1 MMAKT
6 SPVIDL
12 SDVLPPPSRTP
23 FRRIRWL
30 AGTAFG
36 LVVVF
41 IGGFGAW
48 SAVAPLESA
57 AIAVGSVEAE
67 TSRKTVQ
74 HLEGG
79 IVIKILV
86 KDGDV
91 VKAGQPLIQL
101 DDTKARASAQ
111 ALRGQLQE
119 AQAREARLLAER
131 DGRDTIQFP
140 LSLRQASE
148 KDPALA
154 DVLVGQRR
162 IFDSRRQL
170 YHSQLAVLA
179 QRQQQISRQMLGLK
193 YQVNA
198 AEKRADIIRKEM
210 ESIAPL
216 VAKGVIA
223 QPRKL
228 SLEREQAEIE
238 GRRGQ
243 AQEEMARAEQG
254 VGEANAQILK
264 LRSDR
269 DAEIAQSL
277 REAQA
282 LIFQL
287 SERSEAAEDVLAR
300 TLVRAPEDGI
310 VTDLRIRTPGGVV
323 AEGQPLLDLVPKH
336 DRLIVTAQV
345 RPDDIDVVHPGLPAQ
360 VRLMPYKH
368 RRVPPVQGT
377 LTYVSADRMID
388 KTTER
393 SYYTARIRLDEAS
406 LAALPGIEM
415 MAGMPVEVLIKTG
428 KFTAAGYMMRPVMN
442 SFDRAFRED

>member
-1 MMAKT
+1 
-6 SPVIDL
+6 
-12 SDVLPPPSRTP
+12 
-23 FRRIRWL
+23 
-30 AGTAFG
+30 
-36 LVVVF
+36 VVVF

-57 AIAVGSVEAE
+57 AIAIGSVEAE
-67 TSRKTVQ
+67 TSRKIVQ

-79 IVIKILV
+79 IVTKILV

-91 VKAGQPLIQL
+91 VKAGQSLIQL
-101 DDTKARASAQ
+101 DDTKARATAQ

-119 AQAREARLLAER
+119 VQAREARLLAER

-140 LSLRQASE
+140 LALRQASE
-148 KDPALA
+148 KDLALA
-154 DVLVGQRR
+154 DVLAGQRR

-170 YHSQLAVLA
+170 YHSQFAILA
-179 QRQQQISRQMLGLK
+179 QRRQQISRQMLGLR

-210 ESIAPL
+210 ESIVPL

-264 LRSDR
+264 LHSDR

-388 KTTER
+388 KATER

>member
-1 MMAKT
+1 MAKT

-12 SDVLPPPSRTP
+12 SDVLPQPPPTP
-23 FRRIRWL
+23 FRRIRGL

-36 LVVVF
+36 LIIVF
-41 IGGFGAW
+41 IGGFGVW
-48 SAVAPLESA
+48 SVSAPLESA
-57 AIAVGSVEAE
+57 AIAAGSVEVE

-79 IVIKILV
+79 IVSRILV
-86 KDGDV
+86 KDGDAV
-91 VKAGQPLIQL
+91 RAGQPLIEL

-111 ALRGQLQE
+111 ALVGQLRE

-131 DGRDTIQFP
+131 DHRDSIQFP
-140 LSLRQASE
+140 QPLLQAAE
-148 KDPALA
+148 KDPAVAEVLA
-154 DVLVGQRR
+154 GQRR
-162 IFDSRRQL
+162 IFSSRLQL
-170 YHSQLAVLA
+170 HNSQLAVLV
-179 QRQQQISRQMLGLK
+179 QRQQQISRQMIGLR

-198 AEKRADIIRKEM
+198 AEKRAEIIKREM
-210 ESIAPL
+210 DSIAPL

-228 SLEREQAEIE
+228 QLEREQAEIE

-269 DAEIAQSL
+269 EAEIAQSL

-282 LIFQL
+282 LVFQL
-287 SERSEAAEDVLAR
+287 AERFEAAQDILAR
-300 TLVRAPEDGI
+300 TQVRAPEDGT
-310 VTDLRIRTPGGVV
+310 VTELRIRTPGGVV
-323 AEGQPLLDLVPKH
+323 MEGQPLLDLVPEH

-345 RPDDIDVVHPGLPAQ
+345 RPDDIDVVHPGLQAQ
-360 VRLMPYKH
+360 VRLLPYKH
-368 RRVPPVQGT
+368 RRVPPVEGT
-377 LTYVSADRMID
+377 LVYVAADRMVE

-406 LAALPGIEM
+406 LAALPGVEV

-428 KFTAAGYMMRPVMN
+428 KFTVAGYMMRPVTN
-442 SFDRAFRED
+442 SFNRAFRED

>member
-1 MMAKT
+1 MAKT

-12 SDVLPPPSRTP
+12 SDVLPPPPATP
-23 FRRIRWL
+23 FRRIVWL
-30 AGTAFG
+30 AGAAFG
-36 LVVVF
+36 LVAVF

-48 SAVAPLESA
+48 SVTAPLESA
-57 AIAVGSVEAE
+57 AIAAGSVEAE

-79 IVIKILV
+79 IVAKILV
-86 KDGDV
+86 KDGDAV
-91 VKAGQPLIQL
+91 TVGQPLVRL
-101 DDTKARASAQ
+101 DDTKARATAQ
-111 ALRGQLQE
+111 ALQGQLHE
-119 AQAREARLLAER
+119 AKAREARLLAER
-131 DGRDTIQFP
+131 DGRDGIQFP
-140 LSLRQASE
+140 LPLRQMVE
-148 KDPALA
+148 KSPALA
-154 DVLVGQRR
+154 DVLAGQQR
-162 IFDSRRQL
+162 IFISRRQL
-170 YHSQLAVLA
+170 YQSQLAVLA
-179 QRQQQISRQMLGLK
+179 QRQQQISRQMLGLRF
-193 YQVNA
+193 QVTA
-198 AEKRADIIRKEM
+198 AEKRSEIIKREM

-216 VAKGVIA
+216 VAKGIIA

-254 VGEANAQILK
+254 VGEAHAQILK

-269 DAEIAQSL
+269 ETEIAQSL
-277 REAQA
+277 RDVQA
-282 LIFQL
+282 LVFQL
-287 SERSEAAEDVLAR
+287 AERSEAAEDVLAR
-300 TLVRAPEDGI
+300 TEVRAPEDGV

-377 LTYVSADRMID
+377 LTYVSADRLVD
-388 KTTER
+388 KATER
-393 SYYTARIRLDEAS
+393 SYYTARIRLDENS
-406 LAALPGIEM
+406 LSSLPGVEV

-428 KFTAAGYMMRPVMN
+428 KFTAAGYMLRPVMD
-442 SFDRAFRED
+442 SFNRAFRED

>member
-1 MMAKT
+1 MTKS

-12 SDVLPPPSRTP
+12 SDVLPPPPRSP
-23 FRRIRWL
+23 FRRIQWL
-30 AGTAFG
+30 ATASFG
-36 LVVVF
+36 LVAVF

-48 SAVAPLESA
+48 SATAPLESA

-79 IVIKILV
+79 IVAKILV
-86 KDGDV
+86 KDGDSV
-91 VKAGQPLIQL
+91 QAGQPLIQL
-101 DDTKARASAQ
+101 DDTKARATAQ
-111 ALRGQLQE
+111 SLQGQLRE

-131 DGRDTIQFP
+131 DGRDSVQFP
-140 LSLRQASE
+140 LPLRQTAQ
-148 KDPALA
+148 KDAALA
-154 DVLVGQRR
+154 EVLAGQQR

-170 YHSQLAVLA
+170 YQSQFAVLA
-179 QRQQQISRQMLGLK
+179 QRQQQIARQMLGLRF
-193 YQVNA
+193 QVTA
-198 AEKRADIIRKEM
+198 AEKRADIIKKEM
-210 ESIAPL
+210 ETIAPL
-216 VAKGVIA
+216 VAKGIIA

-228 SLEREQAEIE
+228 ALEREQAEIE

-269 DAEIAQSL
+269 EAEIAQSL

-282 LIFQL
+282 LVFQL
-287 SERSEAAEDVLAR
+287 SERSQAAEDVLTR
-300 TLVRAPEDGI
+300 TQVRAPEDGV
-310 VTDLRIRTPGGVV
+310 VTDLRIRTAGGVV
-323 AEGQPLLDLVPKH
+323 TEGQPLLDLVPKH

-360 VRLMPYKH
+360 VRLLPYKH
-368 RRVPPVQGT
+368 RRVPPVLGT
-377 LTYVSADRMID
+377 LTYVSADRMTD
-388 KTTER
+388 KATER
-393 SYYTARIRLDEAS
+393 SYYTARIRLDEDA
-406 LAALPGIEM
+406 LAALPGVEV

-428 KFTAAGYMMRPVMN
+428 KFTAAGYMLRPVMD
-442 SFDRAFRED
+442 SFNRAFRED

>member
-1 MMAKT
+1 MAKT

-12 SDVLPPPSRTP
+12 SDVLPPPPATP
-23 FRRIRWL
+23 FGRIVWL
-30 AGTAFG
+30 AGAAFG
-36 LVVVF
+36 LVAVF

-48 SAVAPLESA
+48 SVTAPLESA
-57 AIAVGSVEAE
+57 AIASGSVEAE

-79 IVIKILV
+79 IVAKILV
-86 KDGDV
+86 KDGDAV
-91 VKAGQPLIQL
+91 TVGQPLVRL
-101 DDTKARASAQ
+101 DDTKARATAQ
-111 ALRGQLQE
+111 ALQGQLRE

-131 DGRDTIQFP
+131 DGRDSIQFP
-140 LSLRQASE
+140 LPLRQMAE
-148 KDPALA
+148 KNSALVE
-154 DVLVGQRR
+154 VLAGQQR
-162 IFDSRRQL
+162 IFVSRRQL
-170 YHSQLAVLA
+170 YQSQLAVLA
-179 QRQQQISRQMLGLK
+179 QRQQQISRQMLGLRF
-193 YQVNA
+193 QVTA
-198 AEKRADIIRKEM
+198 AEKRSEIIKKEM

-216 VAKGVIA
+216 VAKGIIA

-254 VGEANAQILK
+254 VGEAHAQILK

-269 DAEIAQSL
+269 ETEIAQSL
-277 REAQA
+277 RDVQA
-282 LIFQL
+282 LVFQL
-287 SERSEAAEDVLAR
+287 AERSEAAEDVLAR
-300 TLVRAPEDGI
+300 TEVRAPEDGV

-377 LTYVSADRMID
+377 LTYVSADRLVD
-388 KTTER
+388 KATER
-393 SYYTARIRLDEAS
+393 SYYTARIRLDENS
-406 LAALPGIEM
+406 LSSLPDVEV

-428 KFTAAGYMMRPVMN
+428 KFTAAGYMLRPVMD
-442 SFDRAFRED
+442 SFNRAFRED

>member
-1 MMAKT
+1 MAKSST
-6 SPVIDL
+6 VVDL
-12 SDVLPPPSRTP
+12 SDVLPPPPRSP
-23 FRRIRWL
+23 FRRIQWL
-30 AGTAFG
+30 SIIAFG
-36 LVVVF
+36 LVAVF

-48 SAVAPLESA
+48 SATAPLESA

-79 IVIKILV
+79 IVAKILV
-86 KDGDV
+86 KDGDIV
-91 VKAGQPLIQL
+91 TAGQTLIQL
-101 DDTKARASAQ
+101 DDKKARATAQ
-111 ALRGQLQE
+111 SLQGQLRE

-131 DGRDTIQFP
+131 DGRDSVQFP
-140 LSLRQASE
+140 AQLRLAAE
-148 KDPALA
+148 RDPALA
-154 DVLVGQRR
+154 EVLAGQQS
-162 IFDSRRQL
+162 IFESRRQL
-170 YHSQLAVLA
+170 YRSQFAVLA
-179 QRQQQISRQMLGLK
+179 QRQQQIARQMQGLRF
-193 YQVNA
+193 QVTA
-198 AEKRADIIRKEM
+198 AEKRGEIIKREM

-216 VAKGVIA
+216 VAKGIIA

-228 SLEREQAEIE
+228 ALEREQAEIE

-243 AQEEMARAEQG
+243 AQEEMSRAEQG

-269 DAEIAQSL
+269 EAEIAQSL
-277 REAQA
+277 RDAQA
-282 LIFQL
+282 LVFQL
-287 SERSEAAEDVLAR
+287 SERSQAAEDVLAR
-300 TLVRAPEDGI
+300 TQVRAPEDGI
-310 VTDLRIRTPGGVV
+310 VTDLRIRTSGGVV
-323 AEGQPLLDLVPKH
+323 MEGQPLLDLVPKH

-377 LTYVSADRMID
+377 LTYVSADRMTD

-406 LAALPGIEM
+406 LAALPDIEV
-415 MAGMPVEVLIKTG
+415 MAGMPVEVLVKTG
-428 KFTAAGYMMRPVMN
+428 KFTAAGYLLRPVMD
-442 SFDRAFRED
+442 SFNRAFRED

>member
-1 MMAKT
+1 MMPKT

-12 SDVLPPPSRTP
+12 SDVLPPPPRTP
-23 FRRIRWL
+23 FRRIRVL

-36 LVVVF
+36 LVLLF
-41 IGGFGAW
+41 IGGFGVW
-48 SAVAPLESA
+48 SVTAPLESA
-57 AIAVGSVEAE
+57 AIAAGSVEVE

-79 IVIKILV
+79 IVARILV
-86 KDGDV
+86 KDGDSV
-91 VKAGQPLIQL
+91 TAGQPLIQL
-101 DDTKARASAQ
+101 DDTKARATAQ
-111 ALRGQLQE
+111 ALEGQLRE
-119 AQAREARLLAER
+119 ARAREARLLAER
-131 DGRDTIQFP
+131 DGSDILQFP
-140 LSLRQASE
+140 AALRQAAE
-148 KDPALA
+148 KDPALS
-154 DVLVGQRR
+154 DILTGQQR
-162 IFDSRRQL
+162 IFTSRHQL
-170 YHSQLAVLA
+170 YQSQLAVWV
-179 QRQQQISRQMLGLK
+179 QRQHQISRQMVGLR
-193 YQVNA
+193 YQVTA
-198 AEKRADIIRKEM
+198 AERRAEIIKKEM
-210 ESIAPL
+210 EAIAPL
-216 VAKGVIA
+216 VARGVIA

-269 DAEIAQSL
+269 EAEIAQSL

-282 LIFQL
+282 LVFQL
-287 SERSEAAEDVLAR
+287 SERFQAAEDVLAR
-300 TLVRAPEDGI
+300 TQVRAPEDGV

-323 AEGQPLLDLVPKH
+323 TEGQPLLDLVPKH

-368 RRVPPVQGT
+368 RRVPPVEGT
-377 LTYVSADRMID
+377 LTYVSADRMTE

-393 SYYTARIRLDEAS
+393 PYYTARIRFDETS
-406 LAALPGIEM
+406 LAALPDVEV

-428 KFTAAGYMMRPVMN
+428 KFTVAGYMLRPVTD
-442 SFDRAFRED
+442 SFNRAFRED

>member
-1 MMAKT
+1 MAKT

-12 SDVLPPPSRTP
+12 SDVLPPPPPTP
-23 FRRIRWL
+23 LTRIAWL
-30 AGTAFG
+30 AGSAFG
-36 LVVVF
+36 LVAVF
-41 IGGFGAW
+41 ICGFGAW
-48 SAVAPLESA
+48 SVTAPLESA
-57 AIAVGSVEAE
+57 AIAAGSVEAE
-67 TSRKTVQ
+67 SSRKTVQ

-79 IVIKILV
+79 IVAKILV
-86 KDGDV
+86 KDGDAV
-91 VKAGQPLIQL
+91 AMGQPLIRL
-101 DDTKARASAQ
+101 DDTKARATAQ
-111 ALRGQLQE
+111 ALQGQLRE

-131 DGRDTIQFP
+131 DGRDSIQFP
-140 LSLRQASE
+140 LPLRQAAE
-148 KDPALA
+148 KNPALME
-154 DVLVGQRR
+154 VLAGQQR
-162 IFDSRRQL
+162 IFISRRQL
-170 YHSQLAVLA
+170 YQSQLAVLA
-179 QRQQQISRQMLGLK
+179 QRQQQISRQMLGLRF
-193 YQVNA
+193 QVTA
-198 AEKRADIIRKEM
+198 AEKRSEIIKKEM
-210 ESIAPL
+210 DSIAPL
-216 VAKGVIA
+216 VAKGIIA

-254 VGEANAQILK
+254 VGEAHAQILK

-269 DAEIAQSL
+269 EAEIAQSL
-277 REAQA
+277 RDVQA
-282 LIFQL
+282 LVFQL

-300 TLVRAPEDGI
+300 TEVRAPEDGV

-377 LTYVSADRMID
+377 LTYVSADRLVD
-388 KTTER
+388 KATER
-393 SYYTARIRLDEAS
+393 SYYTARIRLDENS
-406 LAALPGIEM
+406 LAALPEVEV

-428 KFTAAGYMMRPVMN
+428 KFTAAGYMLRPVMD
-442 SFDRAFRED
+442 SFNRAFRED

>member
-1 MMAKT
+1 MART

-12 SDVLPPPSRTP
+12 SDVLPPPPATP
-23 FRRIRWL
+23 FRRIVWL
-30 AGTAFG
+30 AGAAFG
-36 LVVVF
+36 LVAVF

-48 SAVAPLESA
+48 SVTAPLESA
-57 AIAVGSVEAE
+57 AIAAGSVEAE

-79 IVIKILV
+79 IVAKILV
-86 KDGDV
+86 KDGDAV
-91 VKAGQPLIQL
+91 TVGQPLVRL
-101 DDTKARASAQ
+101 DDTKARATAQ
-111 ALRGQLQE
+111 ALQGQLHE
-119 AQAREARLLAER
+119 AKAREARLLAER
-131 DGRDTIQFP
+131 DGRDSIQFP
-140 LSLRQASE
+140 LPHRQMVE
-148 KDPALA
+148 KSPALV
-154 DVLVGQRR
+154 DVLAGQQR
-162 IFDSRRQL
+162 IFISRRQL
-170 YHSQLAVLA
+170 YQSQLAVLA
-179 QRQQQISRQMLGLK
+179 QRQQQISRQMLGLRF
-193 YQVNA
+193 QVTA
-198 AEKRADIIRKEM
+198 AEKRSEIIKREM

-216 VAKGVIA
+216 VAKGIIA

-254 VGEANAQILK
+254 VGEAHAQILK

-269 DAEIAQSL
+269 ETEIAQSL
-277 REAQA
+277 RDVQA
-282 LIFQL
+282 LVFQL
-287 SERSEAAEDVLAR
+287 AERSEAAEDVLAR
-300 TLVRAPEDGI
+300 TEVRAPEDGV

-377 LTYVSADRMID
+377 LTYVSADRLVD
-388 KTTER
+388 KATER
-393 SYYTARIRLDEAS
+393 SYYTARIRLDENS
-406 LAALPGIEM
+406 LSSLPGVEV

-428 KFTAAGYMMRPVMN
+428 KFTAAGYMLRPVMD
-442 SFDRAFRED
+442 SFNRAFRED

>member
-1 MMAKT
+1 MAKT

-12 SDVLPPPSRTP
+12 SDVLPPPPATP
-23 FRRIRWL
+23 FRRIIWL
-30 AGTAFG
+30 AGAAFG
-36 LVVVF
+36 LVAVF

-48 SAVAPLESA
+48 SVTAPLESA
-57 AIAVGSVEAE
+57 AIAAGSVEAE

-79 IVIKILV
+79 IVAKILV
-86 KDGDV
+86 KDGDAV
-91 VKAGQPLIQL
+91 TVGQPLVRL
-101 DDTKARASAQ
+101 DDTKARATAQ
-111 ALRGQLQE
+111 ALQGQLHE
-119 AQAREARLLAER
+119 AKAREARLLAER
-131 DGRDTIQFP
+131 DGRDSIQFP
-140 LSLRQASE
+140 LPLRQMVE
-148 KDPALA
+148 KSPALA
-154 DVLVGQRR
+154 DVLAGQQR
-162 IFDSRRQL
+162 IFISRRQL
-170 YHSQLAVLA
+170 YQSQLAVLA
-179 QRQQQISRQMLGLK
+179 QRQQQISRQMLGLRF
-193 YQVNA
+193 QVTA
-198 AEKRADIIRKEM
+198 AEKRSEIIKREM
-210 ESIAPL
+210 EAIAPL
-216 VAKGVIA
+216 VAKGIIA

-254 VGEANAQILK
+254 VGEAHAQILK

-269 DAEIAQSL
+269 ETEIAQSL
-277 REAQA
+277 RDVQA
-282 LIFQL
+282 LVFQL
-287 SERSEAAEDVLAR
+287 AERSEAAEDVLAR
-300 TLVRAPEDGI
+300 TEVRAPEDGV

-377 LTYVSADRMID
+377 LTYVSADRLVD
-388 KTTER
+388 KATER
-393 SYYTARIRLDEAS
+393 SYYTARIRLDENS
-406 LAALPGIEM
+406 LSSLPGVEV

-428 KFTAAGYMMRPVMN
+428 KFTAAGYMLRPVMD
-442 SFDRAFRED
+442 SFNRAFRED

>member
-1 MMAKT
+1 MAKT

-12 SDVLPPPSRTP
+12 SDVLPPPPATP
-23 FRRIRWL
+23 FRRIVWL
-30 AGTAFG
+30 AGAAFG
-36 LVVVF
+36 LVAVF

-48 SAVAPLESA
+48 SVTAPLESA
-57 AIAVGSVEAE
+57 AIAAGSVEAE

-79 IVIKILV
+79 IVAKILV
-86 KDGDV
+86 KDGDAV
-91 VKAGQPLIQL
+91 TVGQPLVRL
-101 DDTKARASAQ
+101 DDTKARATAQ
-111 ALRGQLQE
+111 ALQGQLHE
-119 AQAREARLLAER
+119 AKAREARLLAER
-131 DGRDTIQFP
+131 DGRDSIQFP
-140 LSLRQASE
+140 LPLRQMVE
-148 KDPALA
+148 KSPALA
-154 DVLVGQRR
+154 DVLAGQQR
-162 IFDSRRQL
+162 IFISRRQL
-170 YHSQLAVLA
+170 YQSQLAVLA
-179 QRQQQISRQMLGLK
+179 QRQQQISRQMLGLRF
-193 YQVNA
+193 QVTA
-198 AEKRADIIRKEM
+198 AEKRSEIIKREM

-216 VAKGVIA
+216 VAKGIIA

-254 VGEANAQILK
+254 VGEAHAQILK

-269 DAEIAQSL
+269 ETEIAQSL
-277 REAQA
+277 RDVQA
-282 LIFQL
+282 LVFQL
-287 SERSEAAEDVLAR
+287 AERSEAAEDVLAR
-300 TLVRAPEDGI
+300 TEVRAPEDGV

-377 LTYVSADRMID
+377 LTYVSADRLVD
-388 KTTER
+388 KATER
-393 SYYTARIRLDEAS
+393 SYYTARIRLDENS
-406 LAALPGIEM
+406 LSSLPGVEV

-428 KFTAAGYMMRPVMN
+428 KFTAAGYMLRPVMD
-442 SFDRAFRED
+442 SFNRAFRED

>member
-1 MMAKT
+1 MAKT

-12 SDVLPPPSRTP
+12 SDVLPPPPATP
-23 FRRIRWL
+23 FRRIVWL
-30 AGTAFG
+30 AGAAFG
-36 LVVVF
+36 LVAVF

-48 SAVAPLESA
+48 SVTAPLESA
-57 AIAVGSVEAE
+57 AIAAGSVEAE

-79 IVIKILV
+79 IVAKILV
-86 KDGDV
+86 KDGDAV
-91 VKAGQPLIQL
+91 TVGQPLVRL
-101 DDTKARASAQ
+101 DDTRARATAQ
-111 ALRGQLQE
+111 ALQGQLRE

-131 DGRDTIQFP
+131 DGRDGIQFP
-140 LSLRQASE
+140 LPLRQMVE
-148 KDPALA
+148 KSPALA
-154 DVLVGQRR
+154 DVLAGQQR
-162 IFDSRRQL
+162 IFISRRQL
-170 YHSQLAVLA
+170 YQSQLAVLA
-179 QRQQQISRQMLGLK
+179 QRQQQISRQMLGLRF
-193 YQVNA
+193 QVTA
-198 AEKRADIIRKEM
+198 AEKRSEIIKREM

-216 VAKGVIA
+216 VAKGIIA

-254 VGEANAQILK
+254 VGEAHAQILK

-269 DAEIAQSL
+269 ETEIAQSL
-277 REAQA
+277 RDVQA
-282 LIFQL
+282 LVFQL
-287 SERSEAAEDVLAR
+287 AERSEAAEDVLAR
-300 TLVRAPEDGI
+300 TDVRAPEDGV

-377 LTYVSADRMID
+377 LTYVSADRLVD
-388 KTTER
+388 KATER
-393 SYYTARIRLDEAS
+393 SYYTARIRLDENS
-406 LAALPGIEM
+406 LSSLPGVEV

-428 KFTAAGYMMRPVMN
+428 KFTAAGYMLRPVMD
-442 SFDRAFRED
+442 SFNRAFRED

>member
-1 MMAKT
+1 MAKT

-12 SDVLPPPSRTP
+12 SDVLPPPSPTP

-36 LVVVF
+36 LVIVF
-41 IGGFGAW
+41 IGGFGIW
-48 SAVAPLESA
+48 SVKAPLESA
-57 AIAVGSVEAE
+57 AIAAGSVEAE

-79 IVIKILV
+79 IVARILV
-86 KDGDV
+86 RDGDAV
-91 VKAGQPLIQL
+91 RAGQPLFQL
-101 DDTKARASAQ
+101 DDTKARATAQ
-111 ALRGQLQE
+111 SLQGQLRE

-131 DGRDTIQFP
+131 DGHESIQFP
-140 LSLRQASE
+140 LPLRQAAE

-154 DVLVGQRR
+154 DVLTGQRR
-162 IFDSRRQL
+162 IFNSRRQL
-170 YHSQLAVLA
+170 YQSQLAVLA
-179 QRQQQISRQMLGLK
+179 QRQQQISRQMLGLRF
-193 YQVNA
+193 QVTA
-198 AEKRADIIRKEM
+198 AEKRAEIIRKEM
-210 ESIAPL
+210 DAIAPL
-216 VAKGVIA
+216 VARGVIA

-228 SLEREQAEIE
+228 ALEREQAEIE

-269 DAEIAQSL
+269 EAEIAQSL
-277 REAQA
+277 RDAQA
-282 LIFQL
+282 LVYQL
-287 SERSEAAEDVLAR
+287 VERSEAAEDVLAR
-300 TLVRAPEDGI
+300 TQVRAPEDGI
-310 VTDLRIRTPGGVV
+310 VTDLRVRTPGGVV

-377 LTYVSADRMID
+377 LTYVSADRMTD
-388 KTTER
+388 KASDR
-393 SYYTARIRLDEAS
+393 SYYTARIRLDEGS
-406 LAALPGIEM
+406 LAALPGIEV

-428 KFTAAGYMMRPVMN
+428 KFTAAGYMLRPVMD
-442 SFDRAFRED
+442 SFNRAFRED

>member
-1 MMAKT
+1 MART

-12 SDVLPPPSRTP
+12 SDVLPPPPPTP
-23 FRRIRWL
+23 FQRIRWL
-30 AGTAFG
+30 TAAAFG
-36 LVVVF
+36 LVAVF
-41 IGGFGAW
+41 IGGFGIW
-48 SAVAPLESA
+48 STTAPLESA
-57 AIAVGSVEAE
+57 AIAIGSVEAE

-79 IVIKILV
+79 IVAKILV
-86 KDGDV
+86 KDGDAV
-91 VKAGQPLIQL
+91 TTGQPLIQL
-101 DDTKARASAQ
+101 DDTRARASAQ
-111 ALRGQLQE
+111 ALQGQLRE

-131 DGRDTIQFP
+131 DGHDTILFP
-140 LSLRQASE
+140 LPLRLAAE
-148 KDPALA
+148 KDSSLA
-154 DVLVGQRR
+154 ETLTGQQR
-162 IFDSRRQL
+162 IFTSRRQL
-170 YHSQLAVLA
+170 YQSQLAVLV
-179 QRQQQISRQMLGLK
+179 QRQQQISRQMLGLR
-193 YQVNA
+193 YQVSA
-198 AEKRADIIRKEM
+198 AEKRAEIIKREM

-216 VAKGVIA
+216 VARGVIA

-228 SLEREQAEIE
+228 ALEREQAEID

-269 DAEIAQSL
+269 EAEIAQSL
-277 REAQA
+277 REVQA

-287 SERSEAAEDVLAR
+287 SERSEAAKDVLAR
-300 TLVRAPEDGI
+300 TQVRAPEDGV
-310 VTDLRIRTPGGVV
+310 VTDLRVRTPGGVV

-368 RRVPPVQGT
+368 RRVPPVEGT
-377 LTYVSADRMID
+377 LTYVSADRLTD

-393 SYYTARIRLDEAS
+393 TYYTARIRLDENS
-406 LAALPGIEM
+406 LSSLPGVEV

-428 KFTAAGYMMRPVMN
+428 KFTAAGYMLRPMMD
-442 SFDRAFRED
+442 SFNRAFRED

>member
-1 MMAKT
+1 MAKT

-12 SDVLPPPSRTP
+12 SDVLPPPPATP
-23 FRRIRWL
+23 FRRIVWL
-30 AGTAFG
+30 AGAAFG
-36 LVVVF
+36 LVAVF

-48 SAVAPLESA
+48 SVTAPLESA
-57 AIAVGSVEAE
+57 AIASGSVEAE

-79 IVIKILV
+79 IVAKILV
-86 KDGDV
+86 KDGDAV
-91 VKAGQPLIQL
+91 TVGQPLVRL
-101 DDTKARASAQ
+101 DDTKARATAQ
-111 ALRGQLQE
+111 ALQGQLHE
-119 AQAREARLLAER
+119 AKAREARLLAER
-131 DGRDTIQFP
+131 DGRDSIQFP
-140 LSLRQASE
+140 LPLRQMVE
-148 KDPALA
+148 KSPALA
-154 DVLVGQRR
+154 DVLAGQQR
-162 IFDSRRQL
+162 IFISRRQL
-170 YHSQLAVLA
+170 YQSQLAVLA
-179 QRQQQISRQMLGLK
+179 QRQQQISRQMLGLRF
-193 YQVNA
+193 QVTA
-198 AEKRADIIRKEM
+198 AEKRSEIIKREM

-216 VAKGVIA
+216 VAKGIIA

-254 VGEANAQILK
+254 VGEAHAQILK

-269 DAEIAQSL
+269 ETEIAQSL
-277 REAQA
+277 RDVQA
-282 LIFQL
+282 LVFQL
-287 SERSEAAEDVLAR
+287 AERSEAAEDVLAR
-300 TLVRAPEDGI
+300 TEVRAPEDGV

-377 LTYVSADRMID
+377 LTYVSADRLVD
-388 KTTER
+388 KATER
-393 SYYTARIRLDEAS
+393 SYYTARIRLDENS
-406 LAALPGIEM
+406 LSSLPGVEV

-428 KFTAAGYMMRPVMN
+428 KFTAAGYMLRPVMD
-442 SFDRAFRED
+442 SFNRAFRED

>member
-1 MMAKT
+1 MAKT

-12 SDVLPPPSRTP
+12 SDVLPPPPATP
-23 FRRIRWL
+23 FRRIVWL
-30 AGTAFG
+30 AGAAFG
-36 LVVVF
+36 LVAVF

-48 SAVAPLESA
+48 SVTAPLESA
-57 AIAVGSVEAE
+57 AIASGSVEAE

-79 IVIKILV
+79 IVAKILV
-86 KDGDV
+86 KDGDAV
-91 VKAGQPLIQL
+91 TVGQPLVRL
-101 DDTKARASAQ
+101 DDTKARATAQ
-111 ALRGQLQE
+111 ALQGQLHE
-119 AQAREARLLAER
+119 AKAREARLLAER
-131 DGRDTIQFP
+131 DGRDSIQFP
-140 LSLRQASE
+140 LPLRQMVE
-148 KDPALA
+148 KSPALA
-154 DVLVGQRR
+154 DVLAGQQR
-162 IFDSRRQL
+162 IFVSRRQL
-170 YHSQLAVLA
+170 YQSQLAVLA
-179 QRQQQISRQMLGLK
+179 QRQQQISRQMLGLRF
-193 YQVNA
+193 QVTA
-198 AEKRADIIRKEM
+198 AEKRSEIIKREM
-210 ESIAPL
+210 EAIAPL
-216 VAKGVIA
+216 VAKGIIA

-254 VGEANAQILK
+254 VGEVHAQILK

-269 DAEIAQSL
+269 ETEIAQSL
-277 REAQA
+277 RDAQA
-282 LIFQL
+282 LVFQL
-287 SERSEAAEDVLAR
+287 AERSEAAEDVLAR
-300 TLVRAPEDGI
+300 TEVRAPEDGV

-377 LTYVSADRMID
+377 LTYVSADRLVD
-388 KTTER
+388 KATER
-393 SYYTARIRLDEAS
+393 SYYTARIRLDENS
-406 LAALPGIEM
+406 LSSLPGVEV

-428 KFTAAGYMMRPVMN
+428 KFTAAGYMLRPVMD
-442 SFDRAFRED
+442 SFNRAFRED